1 MDEARRLKVFGS
13 RRRLWSPAARRRGA
27 AWAGLILAVD
37 MLLVSTSIMA
47 ETSHRN
53 PVLLVHGLKD
63 DERKM
68 EPMARYLRAQGWD
81 ARTMSC
87 RPSWGQKGLD
97 VLAGQV
103 ADFVAAHYPARQRI
117 DLVAFSMGG
126 LVCRYYLQ
134 RLGGLDRVQRY
145 VSISAPNRGSALAWL
160 IPNPGCRQM
169 RPGSAFLRDLASD
182 EGRLSKLE
190 FTSLWTPYD
199 TIIIPPRSSE
209 MPQAR
214 NIKMPIICHPMM
226 VWQRSC
232 MAAVAEALREPVK
245 TREGFRNQ

>member
-1 MDEARRLKVFGS
+1 VLN
-13 RRRLWSPAARRRGA
+13 
-27 AWAGLILAVD
+27 LAVG
-37 MLLVSTSIMA
+37 MLFYLHPMA
-47 ETSHRN
+47 ETSQRN

-68 EPMARYLRAQGWD
+68 EPMARYLRSQGWD

-97 VLAGQV
+97 ELAGQV
-103 ADFVAAHYPARQRI
+103 ADFIAANYSPDQQI

-134 RLGGLDRVQRY
+134 RLGGLERVQRY
-145 VSISAPNRGSALAWL
+145 VSISAPNRGSVLAWL

-169 RPGSAFLRDLASD
+169 RPGSAFLRDLESD
-182 EGRLSKLE
+182 ETRLSKLE

-199 TIIIPPRSSE
+199 AIIIPPRSSE

-214 NIKMPIICHPMM
+214 NVKMQVFCHPLM
-226 VWQRSC
+226 VWQRGC
-232 MAAVAEALREPVK
+232 LAAVAQALRGAGAAPGFMEPV
-245 TREGFRNQ
+245 NSN

>member
-1 MDEARRLKVFGS
+1 LNLALGMLS
-13 RRRLWSPAARRRGA
+13 LPA
-27 AWAGLILAVD
+27 
-37 MLLVSTSIMA
+37 STMA
-47 ETSHRN
+47 EASQRN

-68 EPMARYLRAQGWD
+68 EPMARYLRSEGWA

-97 VLAGQV
+97 ELAGQV
-103 ADFVAAHYPARQRI
+103 ADFIAANYSADQQI
-117 DLVAFSMGG
+117 DLVGFSMGG

-134 RLGGLDRVQRY
+134 RLGGLERVQRY
-145 VSISAPNRGSALAWL
+145 VSISAPNRGSVLAWL

-169 RPGSAFLRDLASD
+169 RPGSAFLRDLESD
-182 EGRLSKLE
+182 ETRLSKLE

-199 TIIIPPRSSE
+199 AIIIPPRSSE

-214 NIKMPIICHPMM
+214 NVKMQVVCHPLM
-226 VWQRSC
+226 VWQRGC
-232 MAAVAEALREPVK
+232 LVAVAEALRGDGVAPGCAA
-245 TREGFRNQ
+245 RAHSN